1 VQTVTCRTAPP
12 TTAPIRLVPRP
23 LAQPQ
28 ADADTADALHYTPP
42 RLSIR
47 RTRLLRPLI
56 PSLITA
62 LLAGYATCSLA
73 AHAAVPNPTT
83 GAPPKLTAPT
93 TFPPLTSTT
102 SLLVVSPHPDDEA
115 LCCAG
120 VMQRVL
126 QAGGR
131 VSIVWLTSG
140 DGSELDLL
148 VIEKSL
154 FLRPSKLRDLAVRRM
169 QESRDA
175 AAILGIPADHLF
187 FLGYPDRGIFPII
200 TDNYITPYRSKFTAS
215 TAVPYAAAVSP
226 GHAYTGLNL
235 EHDFES
241 VLDRVHPTLILAPSP
256 RDSHPDHRATGL
268 VAIRAMARRNE
279 LSRMR
284 YWIVH
289 GGEFW
294 PIPRGY
300 EPDSEL
306 NPPPLGHGLSQTPFK
321 LEPDEE
327 HRKFLAIS
335 AYRTQMEVMSSFLL
349 SFVRTN
355 ELYSTNPMPSN

>member
-1 VQTVTCRTAPP
+1 M
-12 TTAPIRLVPRP
+12 
-23 LAQPQ
+23 
-28 ADADTADALHYTPP
+28 
-42 RLSIR
+42 
-47 RTRLLRPLI
+47 RPLI
-56 PSLITA
+56 LSVITA
-62 LLAGYATCSLA
+62 FLAV
-73 AHAAVPNPTT
+73 HAAAAPRATT
-83 GAPPKLTAPT
+83 GVPPKLTAPA
-93 TFPPLTSTT
+93 TFLPITSTT
-102 SLLVVSPHPDDEA
+102 SLLVVSPHPDDET

-120 VMQRVL
+120 VIQRVL
-126 QAGGR
+126 QVGGH

-148 VIEKSL
+148 VVEKSL
-154 FLRPSKLRDLAVRRM
+154 FLRPSKLRDLAMRRM

-175 AAILGIPADHLF
+175 AAILGVPPDRLF
-187 FLGYPDRGIFPII
+187 FLGYPDRGILPII
-200 TDNYITPYRSKFTAS
+200 TDYYITPYRSKFTAVS
-215 TAVPYAAAVSP
+215 AVPYPSTVTP

-241 VLDRVHPTLILAPSP
+241 VLDRVHPTLVLAPSP

-300 EPDSEL
+300 EPDLEL
-306 NPPPLGHGLSQTPFK
+306 NPPPLGSGLSQTPFK
-321 LEPDEE
+321 LEPGEE
-327 HRKFLAIS
+327 QRKRLAMS
-335 AYRTQMEVMSSFLL
+335 AYRTQMEVMSSFML

-355 ELYSTNPMPSN
+355 ELYSTNPMPNNSGRRGAILDDPANP

>member
-1 VQTVTCRTAPP
+1 
-12 TTAPIRLVPRP
+12 
-23 LAQPQ
+23 
-28 ADADTADALHYTPP
+28 
-42 RLSIR
+42 
-47 RTRLLRPLI
+47 LRPLLLCVMT
-56 PSLITA
+56 S
-62 LLAGYATCSLA
+62 LLALQATSSPA
-73 AHAAVPNPTT
+73 TRATHAAATPVAATTGPVNPT
-83 GAPPKLTAPT
+83 PHVP
-93 TFPPLTSTT
+93 FPPIGPAT
-102 SLLVVSPHPDDEA
+102 SLLVVSPHPDDEV
-115 LCCAG
+115 LCCSGAI
-120 VMQRVL
+120 QRVL
-126 QAGGR
+126 HAGGR

-148 VIEKSL
+148 VVEKSL

-175 AAILGIPADHLF
+175 ATILGVPADRLF
-187 FLGYPDRGIFPII
+187 FLGYPDRGILPLF
-200 TDNYITPYRSKFTAS
+200 TDYYITPYRSRFT
-215 TAVPYAAAVSP
+215 TATTVPYPGTVSP

-268 VAIRAMARRNE
+268 VTIRSMARRNE
-279 LSRMR
+279 LSRVR

-294 PIPRGY
+294 PFPRGY
-300 EPDSEL
+300 EPDLEM
-306 NPPPLGHGLSQTPFK
+306 NPPPLGHGLSQTPFA
-321 LEPDEE
+321 LEPEE
-327 HRKFLAIS
+327 EQRKRQAIS

-355 ELYSTNPMPSN
+355 ELYSIDPMPSN